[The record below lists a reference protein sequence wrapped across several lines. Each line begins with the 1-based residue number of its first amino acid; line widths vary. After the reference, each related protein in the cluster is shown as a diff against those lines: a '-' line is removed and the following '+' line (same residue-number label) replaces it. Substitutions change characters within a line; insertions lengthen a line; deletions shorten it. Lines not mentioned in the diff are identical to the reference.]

1 LIDYQRIVD
10 DIRSFLQASDQT
22 FSESLRSLAVAYN
35 EACQETNTR
44 LRRCEE
50 FLQKGLRSE
59 ALHYAQAEPVLLDVV
74 AALDFPE
81 RTEWEQAALGYG
93 FPPPPQ
99 LRIETAEALN
109 RAYSEE
115 RPLEHLLRE
124 HRLQALGG
132 ASLGERL
139 GTLRKIA
146 ELDGKNPVWSED
158 MGILEKAR
166 LQQIRAGLD
175 DALKRNDNGTLFALW
190 DELQRTPWQVPGTDQ
205 IINGVRDDV
214 ERRIHWRRRAA
225 IEDAA
230 RELAE
235 AFVVMDERR
244 ARPLRDR
251 VNRLNEGAPL
261 AKQDPLWRIV
271 APALNWL
278 ADLDRRQAQ
287 EFAYQ
292 AALESLE
299 HAFQRGA
306 GDEELQDLYYAARK
320 FRRGIPAALE
330 ERYRQR
336 ITGHREES
344 QRKERIILAVTIV
357 CGLLVV
363 ATFILIVML
372 NKQ

>member
-1 LIDYQRIVD
+1 MPGPHPPDWPQP
-10 DIRSFLQASDQT
+10 RS
-22 FSESLRSLAVAYN
+22 
-35 EACQETNTR
+35 
-44 LRRCEE
+44 
-50 FLQKGLRSE
+50 
-59 ALHYAQAEPVLLDVV
+59 
-74 AALDFPE
+74 
-81 RTEWEQAALGYG
+81 
-93 FPPPPQ
+93 
-99 LRIETAEALN
+99 
-109 RAYSEE
+109 
-115 RPLEHLLRE
+115 RPR
-124 HRLQALGG
+124 
-132 ASLGERL
+132 
-139 GTLRKIA
+139 
-146 ELDGKNPVWSED
+146 
-158 MGILEKAR
+158 
-166 LQQIRAGLD
+166 
-175 DALKRNDNGTLFALW
+175 
-190 DELQRTPWQVPGTDQ
+190 PG
-205 IINGVRDDV
+205 
-214 ERRIHWRRRAA
+214 
-225 IEDAA
+225 
-230 RELAE
+230 
-235 AFVVMDERR
+235 
-244 ARPLRDR
+244 
-251 VNRLNEGAPL
+251 
-261 AKQDPLWRIV
+261 V